1 MNDAAAGGAMAAR
14 SAEERLARV
23 DRTRL
28 AATPTPLVPAPRLGA
43 RLGIDATLHVKAD
56 AWTGFGLGGNKVRK
70 LEYELAPARLKGAT
84 HLVTTGGPD
93 SNHCRVAAAAAA
105 RLGLDC
111 VLVVNGRPEHAGR
124 GNAALHRLFGARI
137 ATVERRSQRE
147 AAMEAEAQRIAEAG
161 GKALVVPLG
170 ASTPR
175 GALGYVHALA
185 ELRDQLSGE
194 AAWVFVASSSGGTM
208 AGLVLGSALLGW
220 RPRLVAVSA
229 DDPADQI
236 KTVATALAVD
246 AAKLLCAGEGEGG
259 GPADLRLAAPR
270 HDRGAADLADQKLL
284 VERTLE
290 VADRMIATDAFVGPG
305 YGCPTPAAEEAAL
318 LFARC
323 AGFVLDPV
331 YTAKAA
337 AAMVEWARAGRLDGA
352 PHAVFLH
359 TGGHPALFR

>member
-1 MNDAAAGGAMAAR
+1 MNESTAGGAMAAR

-23 DRTRL
+23 GRTRL
-28 AATPTPLVPAPRLGA
+28 AATPTPLVPAPRLAA
-43 RLGIDATLHVKAD
+43 RLGVDTTLYVKAD

-70 LEYELAPARLKGAT
+70 LEYELAPKRLKGAT

-105 RLGLDC
+105 RLGLEC
-111 VLVVNGRPEHAGR
+111 VLVVNGAPEHAGR
-124 GNAALHRLFGARI
+124 GNAALHRLFGAKI
-137 ATVERRSQRE
+137 ATVERRSQRK
-147 AAMEAEAQRIAEAG
+147 AAMEAEAQRIAAAG

-194 AAWVFVASSSGGTM
+194 AAWVFAASSSGGTM

-229 DDPADQI
+229 DDPADRI
-236 KTVATALAVD
+236 KAVATALAVD
-246 AAKLLCAGEGEGG
+246 AAKLLCA
-259 GPADLRLAAPR
+259 
-270 HDRGAADLADQKLL
+270 DLADQKLL
-284 VERTLE
+284 VQRILE

-331 YTAKAA
+331 YTAKAG
-337 AAMVEWARAGRLDGA
+337 AAMVEWAKEGRLDGA
-352 PHAVFLH
+352 RHAVFLH

>member
-1 MNDAAAGGAMAAR
+1 MNDATAGDAMAAR

-23 DRTRL
+23 GRTRL
-28 AATPTPLVPAPRLGA
+28 AATPTPLVPAPRLAA
-43 RLGIDATLHVKAD
+43 RLRIDATVHVKAD

-70 LEYELAPARLKGAT
+70 LEYELAPARLKGVT

-147 AAMEAEAQRIAEAG
+147 AAMEAEAERIAQAG

-194 AAWVFVASSSGGTM
+194 AAWVFAASSSGGTM

-229 DDPADQI
+229 DDPADRI
-236 KTVATALAVD
+236 KAVATALAVD
-246 AAKLLCAGEGEGG
+246 AAKLLC
-259 GPADLRLAAPR
+259 
-270 HDRGAADLADQKLL
+270 ADLADQKLL

>member
-1 MNDAAAGGAMAAR
+1 MAAR

-23 DRTRL
+23 GRTRL
-28 AATPTPLVPAPRLGA
+28 AATPTPLVPAPRLAA
-43 RLGIDATLHVKAD
+43 RLGVDTTLYVKAD

-70 LEYELAPARLKGAT
+70 LEYELAPKRLKGAT

-105 RLGLDC
+105 RLGLEC
-111 VLVVNGRPEHAGR
+111 VLVVNGAPEHAGR
-124 GNAALHRLFGARI
+124 GNAALHRLFGAKI
-137 ATVERRSQRE
+137 ATVERRSQRK
-147 AAMEAEAQRIAEAG
+147 AAMEAEAQRIAAAG

-194 AAWVFVASSSGGTM
+194 AAWVFAASSSGGTM

-229 DDPADQI
+229 DDPADRI
-236 KTVATALAVD
+236 KAVATALAVD
-246 AAKLLCAGEGEGG
+246 AAKLLCA
-259 GPADLRLAAPR
+259 
-270 HDRGAADLADQKLL
+270 DLADQKLL
-284 VERTLE
+284 VQRILE

-331 YTAKAA
+331 YTAKAG
-337 AAMVEWARAGRLDGA
+337 AAMVEWAKEGRLDGA
-352 PHAVFLH
+352 RHAVFLH

>member
-1 MNDAAAGGAMAAR
+1 MNNATAGAAMAAR

-23 DRTRL
+23 GRTRL
-28 AATPTPLVPAPRLGA
+28 AATPTPLVPALRLAA
-43 RLGIDATLHVKAD
+43 RLGVDATVHVKAD

-70 LEYELAPARLKGAT
+70 LEYELAPKRLKGAT

-105 RLGLDC
+105 HLGLDC

-194 AAWVFVASSSGGTM
+194 AAWVFAASSSGGTM

-229 DDPADQI
+229 DDPADRI
-236 KTVATALAVD
+236 KTVTTALAVD
-246 AAKLLCAGEGEGG
+246 AAKLLC
-259 GPADLRLAAPR
+259 
-270 HDRGAADLADQKLL
+270 ADLADQKLL

-305 YGCPTPAAEEAAL
+305 YGCPTPAAEDAAL